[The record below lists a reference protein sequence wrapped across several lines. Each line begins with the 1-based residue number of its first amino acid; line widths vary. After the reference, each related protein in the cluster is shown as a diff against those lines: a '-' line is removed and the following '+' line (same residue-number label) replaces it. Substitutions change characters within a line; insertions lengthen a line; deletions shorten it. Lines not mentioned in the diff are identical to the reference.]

1 MYVDELD
8 KLKPKKS
15 GITPDFNID
24 ERENDRLFAFTYS
37 GYIKIPRDGV
47 YTFFLS
53 TNDGGVLYMDGKR
66 FIDADGPRT
75 ATPSS
80 RTVSLKAGTYEIGEK
95 YFQMGGGFSNV
106 VSWKGPGIT
115 KEVIPSNVLFHKFK

>member
-8 KLKPKKS
+8 KLKPKKI
-15 GITPDFNID
+15 GITPYFSIE
-24 ERENDRLFAFTYS
+24 ERENDGLFAFAYS
-37 GYIKIPRDGV
+37 GFITIPKDGV
-47 YTFFLS
+47 YTFYLS

-80 RTVSLKAGTYEIGEK
+80 RTVALKAGTYRIGEK
-95 YFQMGGGFSNV
+95 YFQMGGGFSNT
-106 VSWKGPGIT
+106 VSWKGPGIR
-115 KEVIPSNVLFHKFK
+115 KEVIPASVLFHK